1 MHTITS
7 GKPAAR
13 RALALLASI
22 SLAFSVIACASA
34 PAAKDDAG
42 KKGDKTAKTDKTPKA
57 AEPAWI
63 DNPGSVY
70 PDAKYVSATGYGPD
84 RETAEK
90 TALGSLIAV
99 FGQNVSGETTVS
111 TRYAEA
117 VKSGAIEVT
126 EDFTL
131 DRDVNSTFSLDT
143 VVGAEIKDTWDDGKT
158 YYAVAVL
165 DKAKASI
172 TYANLIEKNEETVAK
187 LVDIPASEKDTLDAY
202 ARYDLA
208 SAVADTNVKFLNLLS
223 VINPAQAAAKRG
235 SVSNGDAL
243 RLECLRIAQNI
254 PIGISVEGDRD
265 GRIAAAFAS
274 VISDA
279 GFKSGGKN
287 SRYVLNA
294 KMALSPVELA
304 NQTNKFSRYTLDSK
318 LTDTATGSVL
328 LPYGSNGRE
337 GHATMSEAENR
348 AFRAAE
354 QKIKSEYPLALSG
367 YLSQLTAK

>member
-1 MHTITS
+1 MLAINHRHHSAIKGCVLTV
-7 GKPAAR
+7 AAF
-13 RALALLASI
+13 ALAV
-22 SLAFSVIACASA
+22 SVAACASD
-34 PAAKDDAG
+34 PAVKDGSG
-42 KKGDKTAKTDKTPKA
+42 KSPKTP
-57 AEPAWI
+57 EPAWVA
-63 DNPGSVY
+63 NPGAVY
-70 PDAKYVSATGYGPD
+70 PEAKFVSATGYGPD
-84 RETAEK
+84 RDTAAK
-90 TALGSLIAV
+90 TALGSLIAI
-99 FGQNVSGETTVS
+99 FGQNVSGATTMS

-126 EDFTL
+126 EDFAMN
-131 DRDVNSTFSLDT
+131 RDVNSTFALDT

-172 TYANLIEKNEETVAK
+172 TYANLIEKNEETIKK
-187 LVDIPASEKDTLDAY
+187 LTDIPPGERDTLDAY

-208 SAVADTNVKFLNLLS
+208 SAVADTNVKFLNLVS

-235 SVSNGDAL
+235 TVSNGDSL

-254 PIGISVEGDRD
+254 PIGIVVEGDRD
-265 GRIAAAFAS
+265 GRIAAAFAA

-287 SRYVLNA
+287 SRYVLSA
-294 KMALSPVELA
+294 TMALSPVELA
-304 NQTNKFSRYTLDSK
+304 NQTNKFARYALDSK

-328 LPYGSNGRE
+328 LPYGSSARE

-348 AFRAAE
+348 AFRTAE
-354 QKIKSEYPLALSG
+354 QKIKTDYPLALSG
-367 YLSQLTAK
+367 YLTQLTGK